1 MNESEGKNE
10 ERCQVSLCVVIY
22 VCKQEGG
29 HSEKCMRCKQRAT
42 FKKDIQ
48 GER

>member
-1 MNESEGKNE
+1 MPSF
-10 ERCQVSLCVVIY
+10 LCVVYMY
-22 VCKQEGG
+22 VDKHEGHSEKHDG
-29 HSEKCMRCKQRAT
+29 HSEKCMHVIQCMKAT

>member
-1 MNESEGKNE
+1 MKAKGRMKRDAKFLMCS
-10 ERCQVSLCVVIY
+10 IY
-22 VCKQEGG
+22 VCRQEGG